1 MAGWAKPMAMS
12 RRLFDLPYLLLSLA
26 ALFWAGNFI
35 IARAVH
41 GIVPPFGLVF
51 WRWFGA
57 LLILTPFAI
66 KAVRADWPTLK
77 QHWFIVLA
85 LALLGVASFNA
96 LVYLG
101 LQSTTALNALL
112 LQSAMPLLI
121 VAFGWILFRDAVKPL
136 QGFGIALS
144 LIGAAAIVGRGDWQA
159 LAGLGLNIGD
169 VLIFIAVALW
179 AVYSVLLRKRPKM
192 HPLTFTYATVA
203 VSVVVLAPLYGWES
217 FTGSPMQVNWPTIGA
232 VAYVA
237 IFPSIL
243 SYTFWNRGVDLIG
256 ANRAGLF
263 IHLMPLFGSFMAIA
277 FLGEA
282 LRLYHLLGAALIL
295 VGLVIASRCK
305 SS

>member
-1 MAGWAKPMAMS
+1 ML
-12 RRLFDLPYLLLSLA
+12 RRLFDQPYLLLSLSS
-26 ALFWAGNFI
+26 LFWAGNFI
-35 IARAVH
+35 IARAVS

-57 LLILTPFAI
+57 FLILTPFAI
-66 KAVRADWPTLK
+66 KLVRQDWPTLRA
-77 QHWFIVLA
+77 HWPVILGLSLV
-85 LALLGVASFNA
+85 GVASFNA

-101 LQSTTALNALL
+101 LQTTTALNALL

-121 VAFGWILFRDAVKPL
+121 VGFGWLMFRDAVKPL

-144 LIGAAAIVGRGDWQA
+144 LIGAAAIVGRGDLGA
-159 LAGLGLNIGD
+159 LLGLGLNVGD

-179 AVYSVLLRKRPKM
+179 SVYSVLLRKRPKL

-203 VSVVVLAPLYGWES
+203 VSVVTLAPLYLWES
-217 FTGSPMQVNWPTIGA
+217 ASGAPMRLDWPTIGA

-263 IHLMPLFGSFMAIA
+263 IHLMPLFGSAMAIA

-282 LRLYHLLGAALIL
+282 LRLYHLVGAALIL
-295 VGLVIASRCK
+295 IGLVIASRLK
-305 SS
+305 SA

>member
-1 MAGWAKPMAMS
+1 MF
-12 RRLFDLPYLLLSLA
+12 RRLFDLPYLLLSLSS
-26 ALFWAGNFI
+26 LFWAGNFI
-35 IARAVH
+35 IARAVQ

-57 LLILTPFAI
+57 FLILTPFAI
-66 KAVRADWPTLK
+66 KAVREDWPTLK
-77 QHWFIVLA
+77 DHWPIILVLS
-85 LALLGVASFNA
+85 LVGVASFNA

-101 LQSTTALNALL
+101 LQSTTAINALL

-121 VAFGWILFRDAVKPL
+121 VAFGWMLFRDQIKPL

-159 LAGLGLNIGD
+159 LVGLGLNIGD

-192 HPLTFTYATVA
+192 RALTFTYATVT
-203 VSVVVLAPLYGWES
+203 VSVIVLAPLYVWES
-217 FTGSPMQVNWPTIGA
+217 ASGSMMQVNWPTIGA

-237 IFPSIL
+237 VFPSIL
-243 SYTFWNRGVDLIG
+243 AYTFWNRGVDLIG

-263 IHLMPLFGSFMAIA
+263 IHLMPLFGSAMAIA
-277 FLGEA
+277 FLGEN
-282 LRLYHLLGAALIL
+282 LRLYHLVGAALIL
-295 VGLVIASRCK
+295 VGLVLASRLK
-305 SS
+305 RA

>member
-1 MAGWAKPMAMS
+1 MF

-26 ALFWAGNFI
+26 SLFWAGNFV
-35 IARAVH
+35 IARAVQ
-41 GIVPPFGLVF
+41 GVVPPFGLVF

-57 LLILTPFAI
+57 FLILTPFAI
-66 KAVRADWPTLK
+66 KALREDWPTLK
-77 QHWFIVLA
+77 AHWPIVLA
-85 LALLGVASFNA
+85 LSLVGVASFNA

-121 VAFGWILFRDAVKPL
+121 VAFGWALFRDAVKPL
-136 QGFGIALS
+136 QAFGIAVS
-144 LIGAAAIVGRGDWQA
+144 LIGAAAIIGRGDWRA
-159 LAGLGLNIGD
+159 LAGLGLNVGD

-179 AVYSVLLRKRPKM
+179 SVYSVLLRKRPKM
-192 HPLTFTYATVA
+192 RALTFTYATVA
-203 VSVVVLAPLYGWES
+203 VSVVVLAPLYMWES
-217 FTGSPMQVNWPTIGA
+217 ATGSSMQLNWPTIGA

-237 IFPSIL
+237 VFPSIL

-263 IHLMPLFGSFMAIA
+263 IHLMPLFGSAMAIA

-282 LRLYHLLGAALIL
+282 LQLYHVVGAALIL
-295 VGLVIASRCK
+295 IGLVIASRRK
-305 SS
+305 SA

>member
-1 MAGWAKPMAMS
+1 MM
-12 RRLFDLPYLLLSLA
+12 RRLFDLPYLLLCLSS
-26 ALFWAGNFI
+26 LFWAGNFI
-35 IARAVH
+35 IARAVS

-57 LLILTPFAI
+57 FLILTPFAI
-66 KAVRADWPTLK
+66 KTVRQDWPILK
-77 QHWFIVLA
+77 AHWPIVLA
-85 LALLGVASFNA
+85 LSLVGVASFNA

-121 VAFGWILFRDAVKPL
+121 VGFGWALFRDAVKPL

-144 LIGAAAIVGRGDWQA
+144 LIGAAAIVGRGDLSA
-159 LAGLGLNIGD
+159 LLGLGLNVGD
-169 VLIFIAVALW
+169 ALIFIAVALW

-192 HPLTFTYATVA
+192 NALTFTYATVT
-203 VSVVVLAPLYGWES
+203 VSVIVLAPLYLWES
-217 FTGSPMQVNWPTIGA
+217 AGGHPMHVNWPTIGA

-243 SYTFWNRGVDLIG
+243 AYTFWNRGVDLIG

-277 FLGEA
+277 FLDEA
-282 LRLYHLLGAALIL
+282 LELYHLIGAALIL
-295 VGLVIASRCK
+295 VGLVIASRK
-305 SS
+305 KT